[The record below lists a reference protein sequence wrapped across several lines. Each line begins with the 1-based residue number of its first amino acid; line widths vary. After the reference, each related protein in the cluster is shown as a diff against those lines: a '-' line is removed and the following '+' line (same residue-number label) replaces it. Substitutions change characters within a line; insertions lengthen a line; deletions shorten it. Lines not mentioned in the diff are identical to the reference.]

1 MSLTLFA
8 AAAVAA
14 ELGWEAP
21 FSMVLDSE
29 ELGNLD
35 RLLQQRMDKTNQINS
50 PHTAASRSTCR
61 LGLFKFFSS
70 GRLNAVRYRESTA
83 AVLTKLGDC

>member
-8 AAAVAA
+8 AAAIAA
-14 ELGWEAP
+14 ELGWEVP

-50 PHTAASRSTCR
+50 PDTAASRSTCR
-61 LGLFKFFSS
+61 LDC
-70 GRLNAVRYRESTA
+70 LNYFQVVDLMQYVIEKAQPQS
-83 AVLTKLGDC
+83 

>member
-14 ELGWEAP
+14 ELDWEAP

-50 PHTAASRSTCR
+50 PHTAASHSTCR
-61 LGLFKFFSS
+61 LDC
-70 GRLNAVRYRESTA
+70 LNSFQV
-83 AVLTKLGDC
+83 VNLMQ

>member
-14 ELGWEAP
+14 ELGWEVP

-29 ELGNLD
+29 ELGNLE

-50 PHTAASRSTCR
+50 PDTAASRSTCR
-61 LGLFKFFSS
+61 LDC
-70 GRLNAVRYRESTA
+70 LNSFQVVDLMQYVIEKAQPQS
-83 AVLTKLGDC
+83 

>member
-1 MSLTLFA
+1 MFA

-14 ELGWEAP
+14 ELGWEVP

-50 PHTAASRSTCR
+50 PDTAASCSTCR
-61 LGLFKFFSS
+61 LFKFFSS
-70 GRLNAVRYRESTA
+70 GRLNAARYRESTA
-83 AVLTKLGDC
+83 TVLTEFGDC